1 MENTVYTYGAGEM
14 LAQVFNAIASLV
26 NSKSGILYN
35 PLVKF
40 SISLGL
46 MWSVVTMIYGDVTG
60 FFKGWMAPM
69 IVALSLVFVPTT
81 RVHINDQV
89 TGYRFTVDNVPWGL
103 GASAG
108 LLSDIGHTVTK
119 RMEMVFSV
127 PDDLKYHKT
136 GSMMASN
143 LIANSK
149 KFQITN
155 LELKETMKSFVNQC
169 VVYDAMLGRKYT
181 FNDLK
186 NSKDIWALI
195 SANASPARSFMFKGP
210 ARDDVPE
217 IVTCRRGVELLEP
230 LLAQDVEN
238 AFQLFD
244 RKFFG
249 NPDGVPNVPARVPGA
264 LLKQYLPGAMN
275 YMTDMAKTANDYMMQ
290 QMMIHAVVDG
300 IESKSTELGN
310 AHNFAVRKA
319 YLQQRANQETT
330 AGIAGNKVV
339 ALKNVMEILVYVAFI
354 FMMPLALLP
363 KGWTAI
369 SRWFGLLM
377 WVQLWPPFYA
387 ALNLIQTF
395 RGRSESLGLLTDGG
409 GTGMSIAN
417 SVGMI
422 DLHADMAAQAGFM
435 SLTVGTLAYAL
446 VKGGAASFV
455 HLAGQMSAPA
465 SAAAA
470 SASDSMMSGNYSF
483 GNVSS
488 GTVAADNNTSGQFN
502 DSPSYSSGAF
512 TQNDGVTSLT
522 TSDDGHVLSVANSN
536 LRSKINLAEATESRY
551 TEQSQEAARVAEN
564 KGVQAAQAEADM
576 NKKTIDYATH
586 RAHNTSGGTGASV
599 SDTAGDNTALSD
611 LNNLNEKFSNSTG
624 MSKDKSSQL
633 LAKASAAVS
642 GGFGFEVFG
651 SGLRTNASIEGAT
664 QFTDNDVSKE
674 DWNKA
679 KDFVKSENYQTVM
692 SKATQSVLDTKHSDM
707 SDEGKRLAQG
717 VHGSH
722 DKSNQYR
729 EEAGKSLQLS
739 KDYSKLAAD
748 TRSNSATINEDA
760 SQRYV
765 NWLQEQSLPNSS
777 GRMGIQDAQVIVSS
791 RPELDRQY
799 QQRFV
804 EEQTQQ
810 MTSHLKSG
818 SGPKSFG
825 DIKEG
830 YDKATVQNKVSKD
843 PMKQVAQEG
852 AKGALGSGFKVP
864 DTAKV
869 QANQNIENIGSK
881 MNAGEASLKSGG
893 DTLTKGIQE
902 KVGNQ
907 GVNATSRGG
916 DDLLKLGGGETSGL
930 SSKIKNIEDQMTD
943 QTEAMEKANKM
954 QAFAKNNK
962 LGG

>member
-14 LAQVFNAIASLV
+14 LAQVFNAIASLI
-26 NSKSGILYN
+26 NSKSGVLYN
-35 PLVKF
+35 PLIKF
-40 SISLGL
+40 AISLGL
-46 MWSVVTMIYGDVTG
+46 MWSVVSMIYGDVTG

-81 RVHINDQV
+81 KVHINDQV

-119 RMEMVFSV
+119 KMEMVFSV

-169 VVYDAMLGRKYT
+169 VVYDAMLGRKYN

-186 NSKDIWALI
+186 NSKDIWALV
-195 SANASPARSFMFKGP
+195 SSNASPARSFMFKGP
-210 ARDDVPE
+210 ARDAVPE
-217 IVTCRRGVELLEP
+217 IITCKQGVARLEP
-230 LLAQDVEN
+230 LLSQDVEN

-244 RKFFG
+244 RKLFG
-249 NPDGVPNVPARVPGA
+249 NPDGVPNVSPRVPGA

-290 QMMIHAVVDG
+290 QMMIHSVVDG

-330 AGIAGNKVV
+330 AGIAANKVV

-446 VKGGAASFV
+446 VKGGAGSFV
-455 HLAGQMSAPA
+455 HLASQMSAPA

-502 DSPSYSSGAF
+502 DSPTYSSGSY
-512 TQNDGVTSLT
+512 TQNDGITSRTSNGDDHIVSTASSKGRSDINMAESTESSLT
-522 TSDDGHVLSVANSN
+522 AQS
-536 LRSKINLAEATESRY
+536 
-551 TEQSQEAARVAEN
+551 SQEARAAETS
-564 KGVQAAQAEADM
+564 GVQAAQADADM
-576 NKKTIDYATH
+576 KKSTIDYATH
-586 RAHNTSGGTGASV
+586 RAHNTSGGEGASV
-599 SDTAGDNTALSD
+599 SETGGENTSLSKVA
-611 LNNLNEKFSNSTG
+611 NLTEKFANNMG
-624 MSKDKSSQL
+624 VSKDHASQL
-633 LAKASAAVS
+633 LSRVSASVSAGVGFEAFGIGVKGNVS
-642 GGFGFEVFG
+642 GEASDQV
-651 SGLRTNASIEGAT
+651 TN
-664 QFTDNDVSKE
+664 TDITKK
-674 DWNKA
+674 DWNAA
-679 KDFVKSENYQTVM
+679 KDFVQQNNYQDAL

-707 SDEGKRLAQG
+707 SDEGKRLAES

-729 EEAGKSLQLS
+729 EEAGKSLQRS
-739 KDYSKLAAD
+739 KAYSEMASD
-748 TRSNSATINEDA
+748 VHRNSATINSNANQEYN
-760 SQRYV
+760 Q
-765 NWLQEQSLPNSS
+765 WLRQQPLPNSN
-777 GRMGIQDAQVIVSS
+777 GPMGIKEAEVMMAS
-791 RPELDRQY
+791 RPDMERQY

-804 EEQTQQ
+804 EEKVAS
-810 MTSHLKSG
+810 MTSHLQSG
-818 SGPKSFG
+818 SGPKGFG
-825 DIKEG
+825 DVKEG
-830 YDKATVQNKVSKD
+830 YDNAVVQNNVSKD

-852 AKGALGSGFKVP
+852 EKGGFGSGFKVP
-864 DTAKV
+864 DAAKV
-869 QANQNIENIGSK
+869 QANQNIEAIGSK
-881 MNAGEASLKSGG
+881 MKSGEGDLKSDGG
-893 DTLTKGIQE
+893 VLAGT
-902 KVGNQ
+902 V
-907 GVNATSRGG
+907 
-916 DDLLKLGGGETSGL
+916 
-930 SSKIKNIEDQMTD
+930 
-943 QTEAMEKANKM
+943 
-954 QAFAKNNK
+954 QA
-962 LGG
+962 

>member
-26 NSKSGILYN
+26 NSKSGVLYN

-119 RMEMVFSV
+119 KMEMVFSV

-155 LELKETMKSFVNQC
+155 IELKETMKSFVNQC
-169 VVYDAMLGRKYT
+169 VVYDAMLGRKYN

-195 SANASPARSFMFKGP
+195 SSNASPARSFLFKGP
-210 ARDDVPE
+210 AHDDVPE
-217 IVTCRRGVELLEP
+217 IITCREGVRRLEP
-230 LLAQDVEN
+230 LLSQDVEN

-249 NPDGVPNVPARVPGA
+249 NPDGVPNVPPRVPGA

-275 YMTDMAKTANDYMMQ
+275 YMTDMSKTANDYMMQ

-330 AGIAGNKVV
+330 AGIAANKVV

-363 KGWTAI
+363 KGWSAI

-387 ALNLIQTF
+387 ALNFFQTF
-395 RGRSESLGLLTDGG
+395 RGRDKSLGLLTDGG
-409 GTGMSIAN
+409 GTGMTIAN

-446 VKGGAASFV
+446 VKGGAGSFV
-455 HLAGQMSAPA
+455 HLASQMSAPA

-512 TQNDGVTSLT
+512 TQNDGVTSRT

-536 LRSKINLAEATESRY
+536 LRSKINLAESTESRF
-551 TEQSQEAARVAEN
+551 TEQSGEAARLAEN
-564 KGVQAAQAEADM
+564 YGVQAAQAEADM
-576 NKKTIDYATH
+576 KKNTIDYATH
-586 RAHNTSGGTGASV
+586 KAHNTSGGTGSSV
-599 SDTAGDNTALSD
+599 SDTAGDNQSLSKVA
-611 LNNLNEKFSNSTG
+611 NLTEKFAEDHG
-624 MSKDKSSQL
+624 ISKNRASEMLARASLETSAGFNL
-633 LAKASAAVS
+633 LGNGAKAS
-642 GGFGFEVFG
+642 
-651 SGLRTNASIEGAT
+651 LGAT
-664 QFTDNDVSKE
+664 AQFQDTDADRKAWGS
-674 DWNKA
+674 A
-679 KDFVKSENYQTVM
+679 KDFVQQNNYQDAL
-692 SKATQSVLDTKHSDM
+692 SKATQSVLDTKYSDM
-707 SDEGKRLAQG
+707 SDEGKRLAEG
-717 VHGSH
+717 VHSSY

-729 EEAGKSLQLS
+729 EEAGKSLQVS

-748 TRSNSATINEDA
+748 TRSNSASINEDA

-777 GRMGIQDAQVIVSS
+777 GRMGIRDAQVIVSS

-825 DIKEG
+825 DVKEG
-830 YDKATVQNKVSKD
+830 YDNAVVKNNVSKD

-852 AKGALGSGFKVP
+852 EKGGLGSGFKVP
-864 DTAKV
+864 DAAKL
-869 QANQNIENIGSK
+869 QANQNIEAIGSK
-881 MNAGEASLKSGG
+881 MKAGEGSLKSDGG
-893 DTLTKGIQE
+893 ALAETVQA
-902 KVGNQ
+902 KVGSQSINSPA
-907 GVNATSRGG
+907 ATGG
-916 DDLLKLGGGETSGL
+916 KEDFLKFDGAGTSGL

-943 QTEAMEKANKM
+943 QAEATEKANKL

-962 LGG
+962 LGDI

>member
-1 MENTVYTYGAGEM
+1 MENIVHTYGAGEM
-14 LAQVFNAIASLV
+14 LAQVFNAIASLM
-26 NSKSGILYN
+26 NSSTGVLYK
-35 PLVKF
+35 PLVSF
-40 SISLGL
+40 SLSLGL
-46 MWSVVTMIYGDVTG
+46 MWSVAMMIYGDVTG

-69 IVALSLVFVPTT
+69 ILALSLVFVPTT
-81 RVHINDQV
+81 RVHIHDQV
-89 TGYRFTVDNVPWGL
+89 TGYRYTVDNVPWGL

-108 LLSDIGHTVTK
+108 LLSEIGHKITK
-119 RMEMVFSV
+119 SMEMVFSV

-155 LELKETMKSFVNQC
+155 TDLQETMRSFVNQC

-186 NSKDIWALI
+186 NSKDIWALV
-195 SANASPARSFMFKGP
+195 SANASPARSFLFKGP
-210 ARDDVPE
+210 ARDSVPE

-244 RKFFG
+244 RKLFG
-249 NPDGVPNVPARVPGA
+249 NPDSIPNVPARVAGA
-264 LLKQYLPGAMN
+264 QLKQYLPGAMN
-275 YMTDMAKTANDYMMQ
+275 YMGNMAKSANDYMMQ

-310 AHNFAVRKA
+310 AQNFAVRKA
-319 YLQQRANQETT
+319 YLQQRATQETT

-387 ALNLIQTF
+387 ALNFFQTF
-395 RGRSESLGLLTDGG
+395 RGRSESLGLLTDAG

-446 VKGGAASFV
+446 VKGGAGSFV
-455 HLAGQMSAPA
+455 HLASQMTGPA
-465 SAAAA
+465 SAAAS

-488 GTVAADNNTSGQFN
+488 GTVSANNNTSGQFN
-502 DSPSYSSGAF
+502 DSPTYSSGAF
-512 TQNDGVTSLT
+512 TQNDGVTSRT
-522 TSDDGHVLSVANSN
+522 TSGDEHMVSVANSN

-564 KGVQAAQAEADM
+564 KGVQAAHAEADM
-576 NKKTIDYATH
+576 NKNTIDYATH
-586 RAHNTSGGTGASV
+586 NAHNTSGGTGASV
-599 SDTAGDNTALSD
+599 SDTAGKNQSLSKVA
-611 LNNLNEKFSNSTG
+611 NLTEKFANDNGLTLEESANILGKATG
-624 MSKDKSSQL
+624 V
-633 LAKASAAVS
+633 VS
-642 GGFGFEVFG
+642 GGFKMFGNGVSASFE
-651 SGLRTNASIEGAT
+651 ASTQRQLNEGERDSWSA
-664 QFTDNDVSKE
+664 
-674 DWNKA
+674 A
-679 KDFVKSENYQTVM
+679 KDFVKQENFQDAL
-692 SKATQSVLDTKHSDM
+692 SKASQSVRDTKYSDM
-707 SDEGKRLAQG
+707 DDEGQRLAKG
-717 VHGSH
+717 VHGSY
-722 DKSNQYR
+722 DNSNTYR
-729 EEAGKSLQLS
+729 EEAGKSLQNS

-760 SQRYV
+760 SQRYT

-777 GRMGIQDAQVIVSS
+777 GRMGIHEAEVIMSS
-791 RPELDRQY
+791 RPQLDRQY
-799 QQRFV
+799 QQQFV
-804 EEQTQQ
+804 QEQAQQ
-810 MTSHLKSG
+810 MTSHLKTG
-818 SGPKSFG
+818 SGPKNFG
-825 DIKEG
+825 DVKES
-830 YDKATVQNKVSKD
+830 YNNTAVSNNVSKES
-843 PMKQVAQEG
+843 MKQVAQQGEKAG
-852 AKGALGSGFKVP
+852 LGKDFKVN
-864 DTAKV
+864 DTAKI
-869 QANQNIENIGSK
+869 QANQRIETIGSEMK
-881 MNAGEASLKSGG
+881 SGESGLKSGG
-893 DTLTKGIQE
+893 EGLAKGVQD

-907 GVNATSRGG
+907 GISAPSTGG
-916 DDLLKLGGGETSGL
+916 GDLLKLGSGNSGL
-930 SSKIKNIEDQMTD
+930 SDKIKNIEDQMSD

-954 QAFAKNNK
+954 KNFSDGN
-962 LGG
+962 LRG